1 MNEEQKERESDQAK
15 GPASTSD
22 ASQTEARKSEPG
34 NGPSVTHANQL
45 RGERFKALIRRPVAW
60 ILITVFAL
68 LPLIGFAAAG
78 IAAIGVVACVIVVL
92 IGLLVVFL
100 IADNQ
105 AEDAFYD
112 AYCSSHGLTRVPNP
126 DLGRVTPLLRKGD
139 KRRTDEIFHGELA
152 DGMVGDLALFTYTV
166 ESRDSD
172 GDKTET
178 DYPFTVVHVEMP
190 EVVPHLAELRVQ
202 NKVGFKFL
210 EGFED
215 SFRRKHQRVTLE
227 SEAMRDRYEIFVLK
241 EQDAVWVR
249 RLFSPSFIV
258 WLSETPPKKFAFE
271 LEDGHLIA
279 YVPKHKE
286 DVEGFE
292 EVTRVGTYVARRLL
306 EESADTSPM
315 ADRETT

>member
-1 MNEEQKERESDQAK
+1 MSEQKAETDV
-15 GPASTSD
+15 PA
-22 ASQTEARKSEPG
+22 AEAG
-34 NGPSVTHANQL
+34 NVEITHANQL

-60 ILITVFAL
+60 IPITVIAL
-68 LPLIGFAAAG
+68 LPLIGLAAAG
-78 IAAIGVVACVIVVL
+78 IVVIGVIAAAIIVL

-126 DLGRVTPLLRKGD
+126 DLGRLTPLLRKGD
-139 KRRTDEIFHGELA
+139 KRKTNEIFHGELA
-152 DGMVGDLALFTYTV
+152 DGLVGDLALFTYTV

-178 DYPFTVVHVEMP
+178 DYPFTIVHVEMP
-190 EVVPHLAELRVQ
+190 EVIPHLPELRVQ
-202 NKVGFKFL
+202 NKFGFKFL

-215 SFRRKHQRVTLE
+215 KFRLGHERVTLE
-227 SEAMRDRYEIFVLK
+227 SEAIRDRYEIFVVK
-241 EQDAVWVR
+241 EQDQVWVR

-258 WLSETPPKKFAFE
+258 WLVENPPDKFAFE
-271 LEDGHLIA
+271 LENGHLIA

-286 DVEGFE
+286 DVQGLE
-292 EVTRVGTYVARRLL
+292 EVTSVGAFVAQRLL
-306 EESADTSPM
+306 EEVAQTSPR
-315 ADRETT
+315 AERETTT